1 MRKNIIFLL
10 FFGII
15 GTILRFCYINSV
27 NVKSKCYA
35 VNDKCTAEA
44 MVTMERSTGR
54 ILYSKNK
61 DKILPM
67 ASTTKI
73 ITAIVAIESGFDSA
87 RCELPD
93 YKWTERSGYSDEEIC
108 GYYYGYRRLVSYLLS
123 GDGC

>member
-1 MRKNIIFLL
+1 M

-73 ITAIVAIESGFDSA
+73 ITAIVAIESGFD
-87 RCELPD
+87 L
-93 YKWTERSGYSDEEIC
+93 DEKHLIIALLKLDAQTILSC
-108 GYYYGYRRLVSYLLS
+108 GESEYINVWKIDRKKITMN
-123 GDGC
+123 